1 MIKGIYKLF
10 IHLFIFFSLSALVS
24 IGGAA
29 AWFYQIWHAPSTQ
42 ATDKL
47 ILISKGTNHNQL
59 ARQLYEEGYLPSMWL
74 YSALRFG
81 YTLVEQDSFAP
92 KAGEFNVP
100 AASSYADLFHIIN
113 EGRPYQH
120 RLVIIEGML
129 ARDIVVTLNKDDRL
143 SGAIL
148 RIPKEGS
155 LAPDT
160 YFFERDA
167 DRAQMIAR
175 MQQRQE
181 LIVAEEWANRDL
193 QTPYRSAQEA
203 LIMAS
208 IIEKESGLSR
218 EQPLIA
224 SVFLNRLADDMR
236 LQSDAS
242 VLYGMIEAEGR
253 AREVLR
259 SDLETDSPWNT
270 YRRAGLPKTA
280 IGNPGRTAIQAAL
293 NPMPSGYYYFVADGK
308 GGHKFAKSYSEHKK
322 NVQAYRRFQAQNK
335 Q

>member
-1 MIKGIYKLF
+1 MIKGIRRLF
-10 IHLFIFFSLSALVS
+10 LHLFIFVSLSLLVAA
-24 IGGAA
+24 GGSA
-29 AWFYQIWHAPSTQ
+29 AWFYQIWHAPSAQ
-42 ATDKL
+42 ASDRL
-47 ILISKGTNHNQL
+47 LFIAKGTNHPQL
-59 ARQLYEEGYLPSMWL
+59 ARQLYEQGYLPSSWL

-81 YTLVEQDSFAP
+81 YTMIEQDSFAP
-92 KAGEFNVP
+92 KAGEFRIP
-100 AASSYADLFHIIN
+100 AAASYADLFDIIN

-129 ARDIVVTLNKDDRL
+129 SREIVVALNKDDRF

-148 RIPKEGS
+148 RIPEEGS

-175 MQQRQE
+175 MQAKQE

-193 QTPYRSAQEA
+193 QTPYRSSQEA

-208 IIEKESGLSR
+208 IIEKESGLVI

-253 AREVLR
+253 ARTVLR

-280 IGNPGRTAIQAAL
+280 IGNPGRAAIHAAL
-293 NPMPSGYYYFVADGK
+293 NPMPSRYYYFVADGR
-308 GGHKFAKSYSEHKK
+308 GGHKFAKNYSDHKK
-322 NVQAYRRFQAQNK
+322 NVQAYRRFQEQNK
-335 Q
+335 